1 MGRRFLL
8 GFWLSVL
15 AAGAGAAIPASERQA
30 LLDFYASTH
39 GDGWVYSTNWL
50 GPPGTEGS
58 WLGVTCNLAGTRV
71 TRLELAG
78 NRLTGTLPASLYRL
92 TELQRLDLSDNEL
105 GGTIPA
111 SIGQLKLL
119 RALMLGGNR
128 LEGTLPASL
137 GSLVRLEQLSLR
149 GNRLQGE
156 IPSTFGYLTRL
167 WDGGA
172 ST

>member
-1 MGRRFLL
+1 
-8 GFWLSVL
+8 
-15 AAGAGAAIPASERQA
+15 
-30 LLDFYASTH
+30 
-39 GDGWVYSTNWL
+39 
-50 GPPGTEGS
+50 
-58 WLGVTCNLAGTRV
+58 
-71 TRLELAG
+71 
-78 NRLTGTLPASLYRL
+78 
-92 TELQRLDLSDNEL
+92 
-105 GGTIPA
+105 
-111 SIGQLKLL
+111 
-119 RALMLGGNR
+119 MLGGNR